1 MGALEKVNNNSTE
14 SSGRETKRTPS
25 SILKWITDEV
35 AALGLALGEEPSTQ
49 RLLVYAE
56 DLCDI
61 PQEILAKAFQKAR
74 KQYEYPKLPPV
85 AFIRRMAGAGAEIDG
100 RPGPEEAWARMPKGE
115 RVEDGTV
122 VWCEEERA
130 AYDACRSLLL
140 NGDQI
145 GARMAFK
152 ERYEREL
159 AEARAEARPVRW
171 SISAGYDMEQRLSAL
186 ATAVRDKRI
195 SLDGALGFIPG
206 ERISDFAQM
215 LPPAQAKG
223 LLAGHVEVLPELPGL
238 QGVLARM
245 RMEGT
250 VPEELK
256 PTRRNKP
263 SPLSEDELR
272 KRREELRAQARLI
285 ECSRNDTPGRS

>member
-1 MGALEKVNNNSTE
+1 M
-14 SSGRETKRTPS
+14 
-25 SILKWITDEV
+25 
-35 AALGLALGEEPSTQ
+35 
-49 RLLVYAE
+49 YAE

-61 PQEILAKAFQKAR
+61 PQENLARAFQKAR
-74 KQYEYPKLPPV
+74 KEYEYPKLPPV
-85 AFIRRMAGAGAEIDG
+85 AFIRRMAGASAEIDG

-115 RVEDGTV
+115 RIEDDTV
-122 VWCEEERA
+122 IWCEEERA

-159 AEARAEARPVRW
+159 AESRAMGRPAHW
-171 SISAGYDMEQRLSAL
+171 SISAGYDMEQRLSVL
-186 ATAVRDKRI
+186 ASGVEDNRI
-195 SLDGALGFIPG
+195 SLNGALDFIPG
-206 ERISDFAQM
+206 ERRSDFAQM

-223 LLAGHVEVLPELPGL
+223 LLAGRVEVLPELPGL

-256 PTRRNKP
+256 PTVRTDRV
-263 SPLSEDELR
+263 PLGENELR
-272 KRREELRAQARLI
+272 KRREELRAQTKFI
-285 ECSRNDTPGRS
+285 KSSRNGIRDEKS